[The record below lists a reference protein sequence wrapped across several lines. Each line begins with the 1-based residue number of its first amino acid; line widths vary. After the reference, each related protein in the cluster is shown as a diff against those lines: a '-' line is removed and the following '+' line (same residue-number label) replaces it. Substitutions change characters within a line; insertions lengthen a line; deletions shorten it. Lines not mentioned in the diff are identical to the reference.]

1 MATVD
6 TTGQTQAGM
15 GLSRYQEMFEQAK
28 RAKDKFTPDMYL
40 NLAFYL
46 GRQWVLWNRA
56 SGQLDRPRLAKYRET
71 LTDNRI
77 LPNINT
83 RVAKKVSSKPV
94 FVSTPKTGD
103 EDDINAA
110 KIGEKVMQ
118 DDWNTLRLRRR
129 LYQAMQLAEVTG
141 AGFWKIYWDRTKGNK
156 RAYLFGP
163 DGQPILSPTT
173 GRPMPAEMA
182 QQLPPEML
190 EGLTARDIAE
200 GDVAVE
206 VMSPFALFPD
216 PLAID
221 LETAEW
227 IIEEKVRS
235 PNYVEEH
242 FGKQI
247 EPDAPAPTGPVESRL
262 ATSELYG
269 GSGAGEFEGVKVYEL
284 SHKPCPKYP
293 QGLRAVW
300 AADQILAEDFAPFD
314 PMPYVMY
321 SSIPAPDRFWPTAI
335 TTHLRPLQIELN
347 KLLSQI
353 LENAKRV
360 GNPAILT
367 SRQANIEYTGLPGE
381 RIEYDSTVQDAVPSY
396 LEAPNVPTYV
406 REQIDRIIESIAEI
420 SSIRDVSKAT
430 VPSGVTAASAINLL
444 QEAANTVIGPEVD
457 DMGLAL
463 GIGGSKILALR
474 AQFNTDERLLRIAGD
489 DGDWDITAFR
499 GAMLRD
505 NTTIEVQP
513 GSAMPQSQAAKQA
526 AMYEHLSLLMQYGIQ
541 LDPRDLRQFFKD
553 YEVGGLER
561 LFANLGRD
569 EQQTNREHRIMLNG
583 QPLPTNEFDND
594 EFHIAAHEDFQKS
607 DRYTKLPPEHQQ
619 IFVQHVTMHRQRVI
633 ETTNM
638 QIAQQQ
644 REAMQMQQ
652 MALSFEQQ
660 KEASNGD
667 RNQGA

>member
-1 MATVD
+1 
-6 TTGQTQAGM
+6 
-15 GLSRYQEMFEQAK
+15 
-28 RAKDKFTPDMYL
+28 
-40 NLAFYL
+40 
-46 GRQWVLWNRA
+46 
-56 SGQLDRPRLAKYRET
+56 
-71 LTDNRI
+71 
-77 LPNINT
+77 
-83 RVAKKVSSKPV
+83 
-94 FVSTPKTGD
+94 
-103 EDDINAA
+103 
-110 KIGEKVMQ
+110 
-118 DDWNTLRLRRR
+118 
-129 LYQAMQLAEVTG
+129 
-141 AGFWKIYWDRTKGNK
+141 
-156 RAYLFGP
+156 
-163 DGQPILSPTT
+163 
-173 GRPMPAEMA
+173 
-182 QQLPPEML
+182 
-190 EGLTARDIAE
+190 
-200 GDVAVE
+200 
-206 VMSPFALFPD
+206 
-216 PLAID
+216 
-221 LETAEW
+221 
-227 IIEEKVRS
+227 
-235 PNYVEEH
+235 
-242 FGKQI
+242 
-247 EPDAPAPTGPVESRL
+247 
-262 ATSELYG
+262 
-269 GSGAGEFEGVKVYEL
+269 
-284 SHKPCPKYP
+284 
-293 QGLRAVW
+293 
-300 AADQILAEDFAPFD
+300 
-314 PMPYVMY
+314 MY